1 MVKSHAFLLD
11 QILILPKLIMNA
23 FVMKDTFFHK
33 EEFDLK
39 GHEIL
44 HKYNTNIMKLQIFHN
59 IKYDLR
65 SHRTPLML

>member
-11 QILILPKLIMNA
+11 QILTLSKLITNA
-23 FVMKDTFFHK
+23 FVMKDTLFYK
-33 EEFDLK
+33 DGYDLK
-39 GHEIL
+39 GHERL

-65 SHRTPLML
+65 SHRTPFML